1 MKLSSWLVTV
11 SLGCVMLAMTSGC
24 ILVAAGAG
32 AAAGVGTFAYVRGEL
47 RATLDAS
54 LDRTWRAT
62 QAAMKDLKFAVVQ
75 EQKDALQARLT
86 SRTAADKKISV
97 KLLKLTNNTTEV
109 RIRVGTFGDESL
121 SHLILEKIKANL

>member
-1 MKLSSWLVTV
+1 MG
-11 SLGCVMLAMTSGC
+11 LGFGLALTTGC

-47 RATLDAS
+47 KSTLDAS

-62 QAAMKDLKFAVVQ
+62 QTAMKDLKFAVTK
-75 EQKDALQARLT
+75 EQKDALQAELT
-86 SRTAADKKISV
+86 GRTAADKKVLV
-97 KLLKLTNNTTEV
+97 KLVKLTNNATEV

-121 SHLILEKIKANL
+121 SKLILEKIKANL

>member
-1 MKLSSWLVTV
+1 MKHRSWLIVMG
-11 SLGCVMLAMTSGC
+11 LGCGLALTTGC

-47 RATLDAS
+47 KSTLDAS

-62 QAAMKDLKFAVVQ
+62 QTAMKDLKFAVTK
-75 EQKDALQARLT
+75 EQKDALQADLT
-86 SRTAADKKISV
+86 GRTAADKKVLV
-97 KLLKLTNNTTEV
+97 KLVKLTNNATEV

-121 SHLILEKIKANL
+121 SKLILEKIKANL